1 MKEVEMFN
9 NGVGDHPLCP
19 LNHSSVEG
27 GGSTTATPTQKHERL
42 NTLTYEEGL
51 QQAQL
56 HIKILFG
63 WCVFLSLI
71 LVFLLRKVVFGTTS
85 RLQQMSSS

>member
-56 HIKILFG
+56 HISIPFEEG
-63 WCVFLSLI
+63 CVWHNQPSTTDVVFLI
-71 LVFLLRKVVFGTTS
+71 INKLRCT
-85 RLQQMSSS
+85 